1 MRLIPRQLSYEKKT
15 PQPRI
20 QTFRGTVLVVFAVIS
35 FIGYTQPKHYLDQE
49 MRIGVLPD
57 GFRKVVNEA
66 SEMGLEEEAPILKS
80 EPHLPVQQREK
91 ERRWT
96 YTITQMRGLMDM
108 LRKGILKVKSCIGTL
123 PASHTKATKHKNFL
137 VQEMRA
143 GVLPNPKANSVIVA
157 PQHNFEE
164 AASVLMNSADE
175 EETHLPLRGQQNRN
189 RQRKVNT
196 IERMDMWL
204 QVHKIHPSSSKH

>member
-1 MRLIPRQLSYEKKT
+1 MRLIPRQLSSEKKT

-35 FIGYTQPKHYLDQE
+35 LIGYTQPKHHLDQE
-49 MRIGVLPD
+49 IRIGVLPD

-80 EPHLPVQQREK
+80 EPHLPVEQREKK

-123 PASHTKATKHKNFL
+123 PASYTKATKHKITSCK
-137 VQEMRA
+137 R
-143 GVLPNPKANSVIVA
+143 
-157 PQHNFEE
+157 
-164 AASVLMNSADE
+164 
-175 EETHLPLRGQQNRN
+175 
-189 RQRKVNT
+189 
-196 IERMDMWL
+196 
-204 QVHKIHPSSSKH
+204 